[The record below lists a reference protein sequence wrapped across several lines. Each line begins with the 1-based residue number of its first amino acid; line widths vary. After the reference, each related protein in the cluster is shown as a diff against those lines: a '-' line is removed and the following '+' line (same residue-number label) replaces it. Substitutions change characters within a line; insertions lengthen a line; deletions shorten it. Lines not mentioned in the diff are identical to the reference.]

1 MHLSLV
7 LSKAIT
13 PTKSLVAD
21 ITLQTKG
28 TSMGLAMAVQI
39 LPTWEHWSTIFALE
53 ISRVIMHLLLMTI
66 SMSSMFKVSF
76 AHLTCIAPW
85 ASHNKPVLDSC
96 LFEKWVQKCT
106 YPKPAQCVFS
116 IISSW
121 VNCAQLLS
129 GEESTALVLI
139 NESIWICLNKMPY
152 LPSSFSCPSVHHYCR
167 SV

>member
-96 LFEKWVQKCT
+96 LFEKRVQKCT
-106 YPKPAQCVFS
+106 DGATQNQHNVYFPLSQVEWTVL
-116 IISSW
+116 SSYQ
-121 VNCAQLLS
+121 AKSQQLLFLS
-129 GEESTALVLI
+129 MSQYGFV
-139 NESIWICLNKMPY
+139 
-152 LPSSFSCPSVHHYCR
+152 
-167 SV
+167 